1 MNKKNIFK
9 KTAALILGLALT
21 ASATGCSFVLT
32 DNQKDMA
39 QTVAKV
45 DITKKMSKE
54 EANEIGGILK
64 DLPSEISKRD
74 LIATFLSYG
83 YSQVQNYGYAE
94 VFKQILN
101 SLVQREIMVQYTV
114 AHYYKK
120 GLTGS
125 DAYKTAA
132 LSALDDKISKTDNAE
147 VKKNLQ
153 DEKALLEK
161 HPEVLMLEYF
171 LTENGTNM
179 EDYNYTVYSLR
190 KSFNDSIDTLEAE
203 FIKAEE
209 KEHDHAAAQT
219 LPDGVDAQKEK
230 YYPTD
235 DNGNL
240 DYTVYTGRNLIGDC
254 HNYEAP
260 EGSSVSTRRK
270 AYNAFLSN
278 LQSYSLLQSNDGKV
292 EDTKE
297 AILLDYYYVELAS
310 SLGQALINKY
320 FEELEDVALK
330 KLDGDYAAKEYT
342 RLKDQQE
349 LDYAK
354 NSDAFATRLDS
365 ESETSITL
373 YGKNNFGF
381 VYNILLP
388 FSAEQNEVY
397 ANAENSGLPTNE
409 LFNVRKSILKDVK
422 GKDQRAGWI
431 NEHED
436 ESYATYDEATGK
448 WNFFTDIL
456 SGKSEFEEL
465 EHYLGVVPFNGT
477 AVLNE
482 ETEKY
487 DYTYNQVSVDDVV
500 KQFEDLIIENL
511 GAQAI
516 TAHSTVEAGYELD
529 KMDTKYVGSDKKVDY
544 SKFVYK
550 KGQVNLTATADD
562 YFKKDSDVYK
572 MVSIANE
579 LMFAYSTDPGCLN
592 TYMGYSVSPYKT
604 NFVKEFEYAAQQA
617 VKDGVGAYYVVPT
630 EFGWHIIITTF
641 VFEDGDVYSGF
652 NALEM
657 ETEGTFSYIFY
668 EYLKQDAISSYTS
681 DVQSI
686 IFNDYDNDTCVTRY
700 EKRYKDLLEM

>member
-1 MNKKNIFK
+1 MNKKNILK
-9 KTAALILGLALT
+9 KTAAFVLGLALT
-21 ASATGCSFVLT
+21 ASAAGCSFVLT

-45 DITKKMSKE
+45 DITKNMSKE
-54 EANEIGGILK
+54 EAESISGILQEI
-64 DLPSEISKRD
+64 PSEISKRD
-74 LIATFLSYG
+74 LIATFLNYG
-83 YSQVQNYGYAE
+83 YSQVQTYGYAE
-94 VFKQILN
+94 VFKSILN

-114 AHYYKK
+114 VHYFKE
-120 GLTGS
+120 GLTES
-125 DAYKTAA
+125 EAYKNAA
-132 LSALDDKISKTDNAE
+132 LAALDKKIAETENAE

-161 HPEVLMLEYF
+161 HPEVLTLEYF

-190 KSFNDSIDTLEAE
+190 KSFNDSIDSLEAE
-203 FIKAEE
+203 YIKAEE
-209 KEHDHAAAQT
+209 EEHDHAASQT
-219 LPDGVDAQKEK
+219 LPTGVDTQKEK

-240 DYTVYTGRNLIGDC
+240 DYNVYTGRNLIGDC

-260 EGSSVSTRRK
+260 EGSSSSSRRK
-270 AYNAFLSN
+270 AYNDFLSN
-278 LQSYSLLQSNDGKV
+278 LQSYNLLQSKGGEV

-297 AILLDYYYVELAS
+297 ATLLDYYYVELSS

-320 FEELEDVALK
+320 FEELEDSVLA
-330 KLDGDYAAKEYT
+330 KLNGTYAENEYEK
-342 RLKDQQE
+342 LIAQQE

-354 NSDAFATRLDS
+354 DSSAFATKIDS
-365 ESETSITL
+365 ESATSITL
-373 YGKNNFGF
+373 YGRDNFGF

-388 FSAEQNEVY
+388 YSAEQNEVY
-397 ANAENSGLPTNE
+397 SNAESSGLTQNE
-409 LFNVRKSILKDVK
+409 LYNVRKAILKDVK

-436 ESYATYDEATGK
+436 ENYATYDETAQK
-448 WNFFTDIL
+448 WNFFTDII
-456 SGKSEFEEL
+456 SGKSEYEEL

-477 AVLNE
+477 ATLKD
-482 ETEKY
+482 EKY
-487 DYTYNQVSVDDVV
+487 EYTYNQVSVDDVV
-500 KQFEDLIIENL
+500 NQFEDLIIENL

-516 TAHSTVEAGYELD
+516 SARSTVETSYELANGN
-529 KMDTKYVGSDKKVDY
+529 TKYVSDGKVDY
-544 SKFVYK
+544 SKFVYR
-550 KGQVNLTATADD
+550 KGKVNVTATPDD
-562 YFKKDSDVYK
+562 YFKKGTDVYK

-579 LMFAYSTDPGCLN
+579 LMFAYSTDTGCLN

-641 VFEDGDVYSGF
+641 VFEDGEVYGGY
-652 NALEM
+652 NHLEA

-668 EYLKQDAISSYTS
+668 EYLKQDAVSSYRS
-681 DVQSI
+681 DVESI
-686 IFNDYDNDTCVTRY
+686 IFNDYDNEDCVTRY
-700 EKRYKDLLEM
+700 ESRYKDLLEM